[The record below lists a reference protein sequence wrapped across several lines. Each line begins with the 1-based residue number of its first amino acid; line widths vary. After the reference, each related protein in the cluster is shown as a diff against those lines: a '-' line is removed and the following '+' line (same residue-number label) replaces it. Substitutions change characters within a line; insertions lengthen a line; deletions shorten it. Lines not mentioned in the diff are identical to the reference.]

1 MSVETNSIN
10 SLLSGKDDSFEAISS
25 SSKESV
31 HSKDAISNGVND
43 EVNERIKEFYRL
55 KHVYESKI
63 QSHKTSILK
72 DEKLSLK
79 AKQDKFRR
87 LTVNCINCDRK
98 VGTIFKIGG
107 NHLTAICGDK
117 TKPCDLD
124 IRIHRGAYIPLEELM
139 NVFQEGVDDLKE
151 DIIAVK
157 LDLLFGYEKEAVVLE
172 KFNKMK
178 DTLSGD
184 LESLMDY
191 KTKYIEKMY
200 NLDNKDE
207 LDEKMRMFY
216 NKISTIKSTVE
227 EFNETGRIQLIKDMV
242 SLYDTEL
249 LPLLEEV
256 RGLKYKYISLAY
268 NNGDINLVRK
278 PVTLDEMMVAMETPK
293 IESFILDKVE
303 E

>member
-1 MSVETNSIN
+1 MSVETNSID

-31 HSKDAISNGVND
+31 HSKDAVSNDVND
-43 EVNERIKEFYRL
+43 EVNEKIKEFYRL

-72 DEKLSLK
+72 DDKLSLK
-79 AKQDKFRR
+79 AKQDKFHK

-107 NHLTAICGDK
+107 NRLTAICGDK

-184 LESLMDY
+184 LESLMEY

-249 LPLLEEV
+249 LPLLEEI
-256 RGLKYKYISLAY
+256 RGVKYKYISLDY
-268 NNGDINLVRK
+268 NNGDVNLVRK

-293 IESFILDKVE
+293 IESFVLDKM
-303 E
+303 